1 MDGSMATINAVI
13 LYPVVNVKVVRP
25 GKQGLKKAVL
35 ETAKYP
41 VKPLNFKEIGDDE
54 IVSVVSTLYYA
65 LGNTRQLSFGGL
77 LKQIYQSLNADEENL
92 VNVSDDSKSNETIG
106 KICFLRLIIIAVII
120 IGCVKNNS
128 LRTVIFLFLKTFL

>member
-1 MDGSMATINAVI
+1 MRLSYT
-13 LYPVVNVKVVRP
+13 PVVNVKVVRP

-106 KICFLRLIIIAVII
+106 KNFVF
-120 IGCVKNNS
+120 CV
-128 LRTVIFLFLKTFL
+128 

>member
-1 MDGSMATINAVI
+1 MATINAVI

-65 LGNTRQLSFGGL
+65 LGNTRQLSFWWII
-77 LKQIYQSLNADEENL
+77 KADL
-92 VNVSDDSKSNETIG
+92 SKLE
-106 KICFLRLIIIAVII
+106 R
-120 IGCVKNNS
+120 
-128 LRTVIFLFLKTFL
+128 

>member
-1 MDGSMATINAVI
+1 M
-13 LYPVVNVKVVRP
+13 
-25 GKQGLKKAVL
+25 KKAVL

-92 VNVSDDSKSNETIG
+92 VNVSDDSKSNETIE
-106 KICFLRLIIIAVII
+106 KFCFLRLIIIAVII

-128 LRTVIFLFLKTFL
+128 LRTVIFYF